1 MRDFLIK
8 ASSIILLA
16 CMILPLAACSDEPA
30 DTDATVTTAANTA
43 APVEDDPL
51 AARRAVSD
59 DLPDV
64 NMDGYVMKVSSLEG
78 FNELFFA
85 EEEVGEPV
93 NDAFYYTRRSI
104 AERFNA
110 DMEVNDDGLDPYQNI
125 ANIKSLVN
133 AGDTTYTLACGHS
146 ALLGPLTLDNHFLNI
161 NNLPHLNFDKP
172 WWFDVEEYSFLDQC
186 YFVPS
191 DASIVSL
198 DEAWVLYANKNKMA
212 DYGIEVP
219 YQAVLDGKWTIDML
233 IGMTKDVYE
242 DLNANNEPDLDD
254 FYGLHTEGN
263 CHFWLESFGM
273 DTLIKEE
280 DTLHVDFNLDKMTA
294 ITDKLYG
301 YFVESKG
308 VYMTTNG
315 GASYIDG
322 FCNGQSLF
330 LHNYLRAAKNQ
341 IREIQGF
348 DYAILPI
355 PKWDEAQENYR
366 TSTLSSPYCVMTTLP
381 EDNYEYTGILI
392 EAFSAEGYKEVVPT
406 YFELALKTKYATD
419 NESMMMLDI
428 INETKFS
435 NFAWCYASDGYALC
449 LAEIFR
455 KSSPNFASYYEKN
468 YKRCAKGAEK
478 IQAAFEKMA
487 ETNVW

>member
-8 ASSIILLA
+8 ASSIILLV
-16 CMILPLAACSDEPA
+16 CMILPLVACSDESA
-30 DTDATVTTAANTA
+30 DTDTTVTTAATTA

-51 AARRAVSD
+51 AARRAIPD
-59 DLPDV
+59 DLPEV

-78 FNELFFA
+78 FNEMFYA

-93 NDAFYYTRRSI
+93 NDAFYYTRRNI
-104 AERFNA
+104 NERFNA

-125 ANIKSLVN
+125 SNIKSLVSS
-133 AGDTTYTLACGHS
+133 GDTTYTLACGHS
-146 ALLGPLTLDNHFLNI
+146 ALLGPLTLNNHFLNI

-191 DASIVSL
+191 DMSIVSL
-198 DEAWVLYANKNKMA
+198 DEAWVLYANKNKMT

-242 DLNANNEPDLDD
+242 DLNANNTDDGED
-254 FYGLHTEGN
+254 FYGLFTESN

-273 DTLIKEE
+273 DTLIKDG
-280 DTLHVDFNLDKMTA
+280 DTLHVDFDLDKMSA
-294 ITDKLYG
+294 ITEKLYG
-301 YFVESKG
+301 YFVDAKG
-308 VYMTTNG
+308 VYLSQG
-315 GASYIDG
+315 GAGSLQE
-322 FCNGQSLF
+322 FSNGQSLF
-330 LHNYLRAAKNQ
+330 VHNYLRAAKNE

-348 DYAILPI
+348 DYAILPM
-355 PKWDEAQENYR
+355 PKWDEQQENYR

-381 EDNYEYTGILI
+381 EENYEYTGILI
-392 EAFSAEGYKEVVPT
+392 EAFSAEGYKEVLPT

-435 NFAWCYASDGYALC
+435 NFAWCYASDGYALI
-449 LAEIFR
+449 LSEIIQGNSPDFVSKYER
-455 KSSPNFASYYEKN
+455 K
-468 YKRCAKGAEK
+468 YKVAAKGAEK
-478 IQAAFEKMA
+478 IQEAFEKMA